1 MPSYKWGFKSWGI
14 SMNEYATEIRIRF
27 YDDIGIFKVEELFE
41 ALQNLKARDYLK
53 LYQMIYQDLIEHQQ
67 LNYFEKLKDNLESK
81 GDE

>member
-1 MPSYKWGFKSWGI
+1 
-14 SMNEYATEIRIRF
+14 MNEYATEIRIKF

-67 LNYFEKLKDNLESK
+67 LNYFENKVSLESK
-81 GDE
+81 GE

>member
-1 MPSYKWGFKSWGI
+1 
-14 SMNEYATEIRIRF
+14 MNEYVTEIKIRF
-27 YDDIGIFKVEELFE
+27 YDDIDIFKVEELFE

-81 GDE
+81 GE